1 MTELELDLIEACAQA
16 GCPICRLTDASVS
29 RYLDALMYELVN
41 DIEMRDRLRRSLG
54 FCNTH
59 AHQLLKGVGLSLG
72 IGILYRDLVNTTL
85 KQLEQVKFSST
96 RSLTLRAAREALD
109 REQPSAAT
117 EPAVAALTPPE
128 GCPACAYQAE
138 KETRLLTA
146 MLDSLKDERMQT
158 ALQASAGLC
167 LPHVRR
173 AFQFARSESTFETLV
188 ALTRDRLTQ
197 LRAELDEFIRKND
210 YRFRDEG
217 FGPEGDSWR
226 RAIAHIVG
234 REGF

>member
-1 MTELELDLIEACAQA
+1 
-16 GCPICRLTDASVS
+16 
-29 RYLDALMYELVN
+29 
-41 DIEMRDRLRRSLG
+41 
-54 FCNTH
+54 
-59 AHQLLKGVGLSLG
+59 
-72 IGILYRDLVNTTL
+72 LVNTTL

-117 EPAVAALTPPE
+117 APAVVALTPPE
-128 GCPACAYQAE
+128 GCPACAYQSE
-138 KETRLLTA
+138 KETRLLTV
-146 MLDSLKDERMQT
+146 MLDSLKDEQMRT

-173 AFQFARSESTFETLV
+173 AFQFARSESTFEALV
-188 ALTRDRLTQ
+188 ALTRDRLTK

-226 RAIAHIVG
+226 RAIAQIVG
-234 REGF
+234 QEGF